1 MVVNKNDKKKT
12 QKASIPQKVFG
23 RKDLFFDELP
33 LFLQIL
39 VEEGMVELQNLKT
52 LLKSGKK
59 IEYPSLESYLL
70 PLVGKERLLS
80 ALSRDYEVPS
90 IDIED
95 SDISP
100 LLGSII
106 PPEVGKDFLVA
117 CVEISEEGMTL
128 AMINP
133 RDEYAVVQ
141 AESKT
146 DFKVVKRKVAL
157 YSDLVAF
164 QELLYG
170 TPRDLPVSPRD
181 LVDDIIRKAVD
192 QGASDIHVEPIED
205 DIKVRFRKDGMLIES
220 YDIRQEA
227 LRNMAYKRLVIKHMK
242 SAISVVVKN
251 KSGASGVT
259 MNIAE
264 TQKPQDGR
272 IFLPVRN
279 LDMRVSI
286 LPTVHGESIVI
297 RILNPENKKTDF
309 LNLGFSGR
317 DSTRFERVIGAPYG
331 IILVSGPTG
340 SGKSTTLY
348 TVLRKLNR
356 PEVKILTV
364 EDPVEYTI
372 PGVMQVQTN
381 TAKGVT
387 FAETLR
393 YFLRHDPDIIMI
405 GEIRD
410 QETASMAIESSLTG
424 HLVLS
429 TVHANDSVRT
439 ITRIKDLGVNPLLI
453 TSTCLGTMAQ
463 RLVRKNCPHCAENAD
478 FSPLF
483 HRLMDHFK
491 VPYRRENL
499 VKSRGCPQCNHT
511 GYSGRTGIY
520 ELMVMTQ
527 ELRELIL
534 ANAPDMELERLARY
548 QGMHL
553 LIEDALEKASRGI
566 TTEEEILRVTLTDYV
581 TERKDLL
588 EMSERE
594 TLTMPV
600 PMSLDKPALGLI
612 SPFPGSLVAPPEEP
626 PEPVIRPLEKSATA
640 TTEPVIGPLEEPVM
654 LAESHGDD
662 IRAARHME
670 SAPAAPSPSA
680 GLSPAAFTKTV
691 PARKKKPGTPEK
703 LEIAKKTAQSHHAE
717 PEDEVQ
723 EAKLDRS
730 PQDSFALE
738 LFFDNEWCRV

>member
-1 MVVNKNDKKKT
+1 MQEHRVEKKEKKIQKT
-12 QKASIPQKVFG
+12 TFPHKLFG
-23 RKDLFFDELP
+23 KKDLFFDELP

-39 VEEGMVELQNLKT
+39 VEDGLVDLGNLKSMV
-52 LLKSGKK
+52 KSGKK
-59 IEYPSLESYLL
+59 IEYSSLEEYLL
-70 PLVGKERLLS
+70 PLVGKEKLLNALS
-80 ALSRDYEVPS
+80 ADFEVPS
-90 IDIED
+90 INIEEA
-95 SDISP
+95 DISP
-100 LLGSII
+100 QLGSII
-106 PPEVGKDFLVA
+106 PPEVGKDLLVA
-117 CVEISEEGMTL
+117 CVAITEEGMTL
-128 AMINP
+128 AMLNP
-133 RDEYAVVQ
+133 RDEFAVAQ

-146 DFKVVKRKVAL
+146 DFKVIKRMVAL

-170 TPRDLPVSPRD
+170 TPRDLPISPRD
-181 LVDDIIRKAVD
+181 IVDDVIRKAVEQD
-192 QGASDIHVEPIED
+192 ASDIHIEPVED
-205 DIKVRFRKDGMLIES
+205 DIKIRFRKDGILIDS

-227 LRNMAYKRLVIKHMK
+227 LRGMAYKRLVIKHMK
-242 SAISVVVKN
+242 SAIAVVVKN

-309 LNLGFSGR
+309 LKLGFSEG
-317 DSTRFERVIGAPYG
+317 DSSRFERVISAPYG

-340 SGKSTTLY
+340 SGKTTTLY
-348 TVLRKLNR
+348 TVLRKLNN
-356 PEVKILTV
+356 PAVKILTV

-372 PGVMQVQTN
+372 SGVMQVQTN

-410 QETASMAIESSLTG
+410 HETASMAIESSLTG

-439 ITRIKDLGVNPLLI
+439 ITRIKDLGVNPLLL

-463 RLVRKNCPHCAENAD
+463 RLLRVNCPNCAEAAE

-483 HRLMDHFK
+483 YRLMEHFN
-491 VPYRRENL
+491 VPYKRENL
-499 VKSRGCPQCNHT
+499 IKSKGCPQCNNT
-511 GYSGRTGIY
+511 GYRGRIGIY
-520 ELMVMTQ
+520 ELMVMSQ

-534 ANAPDMELERLARY
+534 SNAPDMELERLARY
-548 QGMHL
+548 QGMRL
-553 LIEDALEKASRGI
+553 LIEDALAKASMGI
-566 TTEEEILRVTLTDYV
+566 TTEEEVLRVTLTDYV

-588 EMSERE
+588 EPDEHHKILSQLPRQIKRAAPE
-594 TLTMPV
+594 MPH
-600 PMSLDKPALGLI
+600 
-612 SPFPGSLVAPPEEP
+612 PEEHQKIP
-626 PEPVIRPLEKSATA
+626 MAAPVSSE
-640 TTEPVIGPLEEPVM
+640 G
-654 LAESHGDD
+654 
-662 IRAARHME
+662 
-670 SAPAAPSPSA
+670 PSPSA
-680 GLSPAAFTKTV
+680 LRMEESPLTKPSFMKAAPAHKRKPDAPERLDITK
-691 PARKKKPGTPEK
+691 KSSQSTPE
-703 LEIAKKTAQSHHAE
+703 
-717 PEDEVQ
+717 
-723 EAKLDRS
+723 DRNEKAAAVKGGGS
-730 PQDSFALE
+730 SKSEWALE
-738 LFFDNEWCRV
+738 LMWDNEWCRV